1 MSEPGKSKRERPLV
15 LTVED
20 NLHDWEI
27 YGKILWYNGFD
38 VLYAAE
44 GSRGLE
50 LCLEHAPDLVL
61 LDVGLPDMT
70 GLDLCEAL
78 RAEPRTAHTPVV
90 ILSARPRRE
99 YESQALAAGCVK
111 YLEKPVGPVEVLR
124 EVERLIGRPPHSGE
138 GRPPQLGGGVDA
150 A

>member
-1 MSEPGKSKRERPLV
+1 MSEGRRRERPLV
-15 LTVED
+15 LVVED
-20 NLHDWEI
+20 NPHDWEI

-44 GSRGLE
+44 GSRGLR
-50 LCLEHAPDLVL
+50 LCAEHSPDLVL

-70 GLDLCEAL
+70 GLELCEAL
-78 RAEPRTAHTPVV
+78 RADPRTEAIPVM
-90 ILSARPRRE
+90 ILSARPREE
-99 YESQALAAGCVK
+99 YEAQAAAAGCVK

-124 EVERLIGRPPHSGE
+124 EVERLVGRPPPSGD
-138 GRPPQLGGGVDA
+138 GRPPRLGGSVDHA